1 MPSNKSLERAA
12 QCWCDEETKGID
24 MDSRLAVAFA
34 KRLDEPFTITV
45 GQAMEVIRAE
55 IAKDCEP
62 GSYAHGWHC
71 NIAMMCHDAMVE
83 AKVSTESTSSCREV
97 SNDAASRF
105 MNLCFGVETKHKGED
120 VSDDEWIRQGKIEP

>member
-55 IAKDCEP
+55 MAKDCEP

-71 NIAMMCHDAMVE
+71 NIAVACHDAMSSGLYDDPQGFDHE
-83 AKVSTESTSSCREV
+83 RALKVG
-97 SNDAASRF
+97 NDAASRF
-105 MNLCFGVETKHKGED
+105 MNLCFGVDTKG
-120 VSDDEWIRQGKIEP
+120 